1 MADQLQVDL
10 AVIGAGPAGHTG
22 AVQAAKAG
30 KRVAVIDGDE
40 AQGQQ
45 GRFALDAHV
54 DLTGDFAG
62 FVAGDLLT

>member
-1 MADQLQVDL
+1 MLDL
-10 AVIGAGPAGHTG
+10 GDGLIGDLPIEAVLVLVGDEQIA
-22 AVQAAKAG
+22 
-30 KRVAVIDGDE
+30 ILGDE

-54 DLTGDFAG
+54 DLAGDFAG